1 MKEMNVFNQTL
12 TPWEEY
18 LGRKLSKDDLDY
30 LKDEWK
36 AISQELEKNGV
47 ESTKKKY
54 GCYAE
59 MILMMLEDARGSM
72 IVEIDEII
80 NWVYSNYKDEVVQT
94 HQVHGTLDQV
104 FSKMYSFERGGR
116 YDNERRYEFR
126 DKSLNKPYQ
135 DWKKKNVDIKRY
147 YAGGVVY

>member
-1 MKEMNVFNQTL
+1 
-12 TPWEEY
+12 
-18 LGRKLSKDDLDY
+18 
-30 LKDEWK
+30 
-36 AISQELEKNGV
+36 
-47 ESTKKKY
+47 
-54 GCYAE
+54 
-59 MILMMLEDARGSM
+59 MIIMMLEDAKCM

-135 DWKKKNVDIKRY
+135 D
-147 YAGGVVY
+147 